1 MISLTFKIE
10 LEHTDPKVTRSFTVS
25 PLISMY
31 ELHHIIQIVMGWTN
45 SHIYQFNHG
54 ENIIADTRLVDD
66 ELGPVTDVKDVMV
79 TQVFSHVGNTVT
91 YEYDFGD
98 GWMHHLELVDRSI
111 HPTQE
116 VLPLVISGENA
127 CPPEDCGGIHGY
139 KELLEVLKNPKHPE
153 HRETKVW
160 VGSTFNP
167 TKFSVDACNKELGK
181 LNKYM
186 KEYEEGF

>member
-1 MISLTFKIE
+1 
-10 LEHTDPKVTRSFTVS
+10 
-25 PLISMY
+25 
-31 ELHHIIQIVMGWTN
+31 MGWTN
-45 SHIYQFNHG
+45 SHLYQFYVR
-54 ENIIADTRLVDD
+54 EQVIAYTRLVDD
-66 ELGPVTDVKDVMV
+66 ELGPVTDVKGLMV
-79 TQVFSHVGNTVT
+79 TQVFIKVGNTLT
-91 YEYDFGD
+91 YEYDFWD

-116 VLPLVISGENA
+116 VLPLVVSGENA

-153 HRETKVW
+153 CRETKVW
-160 VGSTFNP
+160 VGSKFNP

-186 KEYEEGF
+186 KEYDKGL